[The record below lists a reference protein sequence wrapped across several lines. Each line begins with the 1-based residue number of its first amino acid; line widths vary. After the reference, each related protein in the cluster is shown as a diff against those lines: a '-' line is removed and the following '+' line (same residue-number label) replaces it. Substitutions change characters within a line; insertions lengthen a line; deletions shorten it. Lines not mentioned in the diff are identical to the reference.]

1 MFRSQL
7 CFYEIFTRLESQ
19 TGQTA
24 EVLAAMFVDVTPAR
38 GAQPS
43 ATGCRTPPEWP
54 LAGVFHAALQIE
66 SWFRKARR
74 RTASTR
80 LGQRSLRHLR
90 RAARALQGA
99 QQPHGP
105 DDLATIENAHELG
118 DRQFGVAIGGHE
130 IVGELGLGGA
140 HRVQNCREFILHNT
154 LALYARCPGR
164 IERAGA
170 LSVSRARRACRR
182 SRAVRSKDF
191 ALVTLLAGTQG
202 PPRDLM
208 IGRSASLFSRLLPG
222 EIENAAGYRGG
233 TVMWQKIGYFRQK
246 AAECAAR
253 AQEAA
258 DKDTRALFLRFRDS
272 WLSAANRY
280 ESSPA
285 PAPDQTPQWRPSPLT
300 PEPSTHDWR
309 WSPNDART
317 DTTAERL
324 GAA

>member
-1 MFRSQL
+1 
-7 CFYEIFTRLESQ
+7 
-19 TGQTA
+19 
-24 EVLAAMFVDVTPAR
+24 
-38 GAQPS
+38 
-43 ATGCRTPPEWP
+43 
-54 LAGVFHAALQIE
+54 
-66 SWFRKARR
+66 
-74 RTASTR
+74 
-80 LGQRSLRHLR
+80 
-90 RAARALQGA
+90 
-99 QQPHGP
+99 
-105 DDLATIENAHELG
+105 
-118 DRQFGVAIGGHE
+118 
-130 IVGELGLGGA
+130 
-140 HRVQNCREFILHNT
+140 
-154 LALYARCPGR
+154 
-164 IERAGA
+164 
-170 LSVSRARRACRR
+170 
-182 SRAVRSKDF
+182 
-191 ALVTLLAGTQG
+191 
-202 PPRDLM
+202 M

-222 EIENAAGYRGG
+222 EIENAASSKGG